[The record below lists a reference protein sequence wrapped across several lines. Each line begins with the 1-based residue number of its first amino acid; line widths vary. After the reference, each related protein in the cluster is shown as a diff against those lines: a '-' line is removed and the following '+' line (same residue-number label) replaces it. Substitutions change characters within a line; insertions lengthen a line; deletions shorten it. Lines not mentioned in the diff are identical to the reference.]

1 MLYNRSLLVTYFICE
16 VLVTQSCPTLCNA
29 MDCRPLGS
37 SVHGVSQARYWSGL
51 PFPSPGDLSDP
62 GICISCIAGRF
73 FYIIVY
79 ISYIVYVY
87 THTHTHTHIYIYMSI
102 PISQFILPLSPPVT
116 ICLVFISVTLFLL
129 CKHISLY
136 YILDSAYKRSHVSVF
151 FCLTYVT

>member
-87 THTHTHTHIYIYMSI
+87 THTHTHTRTHIYIYI
-102 PISQFILPLSPPVT
+102 YVNPNLPIHPAPLSPSNHMFGFY
-116 ICLVFISVTLFLL
+116 ICDSISV
-129 CKHISLY
+129 
-136 YILDSAYKRSHVSVF
+136 V
-151 FCLTYVT
+151 